1 MSTHHSTHDTKT
13 SASVHAVVCRRQK
26 GADRAQLENSP
37 GSLEIDRDLP
47 RPPHGA
53 KIRITRTDEDSGRV
67 LGYELLSQPGAEI
80 VAGRVDKRAAQT
92 FLQVESA
99 IRDGSWAL
107 DGADELA
114 HGQFVRA
121 QLESGR
127 ATVLEVLGDLPD
139 AALRIASIID
149 EFQLPTEFPPEVL
162 RAAEQVRGP
171 VDLLPRIDL
180 RNKPFVTIDGADAK
194 DFDDAVLAERRGL
207 AFRLYVAIADV
218 TAHVEPGGLIDQE
231 ARARGTSTYFPG
243 RVLPMLPHRLS
254 DNLCSLRPDEDR
266 AVLVCEMQ
274 VSSRGDLQRSKFY
287 PALIRSQA
295 RLIYGDVAQA
305 LETGDFPK
313 AWNRKVVRNLRNLS
327 RLHRHLH
334 ACREVRGALDFDS
347 RDLQIELDAE
357 GRVAGMA
364 VPDRT
369 VAHRLVEECMI
380 LANVAAARELRKAK
394 QPFLAR
400 VHETPSAPK
409 LEELRIFLAGHGL
422 SLGGGDQPEPKD
434 YADLLASL
442 EERED
447 SATVQLAVLQSL
459 QQAHYAPSD
468 AGHFGLALQDYAHF
482 TSPIRRYPDL
492 MVHRALYAMLGGP
505 SLRQED
511 WGELGMQCSELE
523 RRSDKASWGVIEA
536 MKIDFLANK
545 VGEEVQGTITGVTEF
560 GLFVELD
567 AYNIS
572 GLVHISQ
579 LGNDYFV
586 YESERKVLRGRRGGQ
601 VFTLGQS
608 LAVRIAAAE
617 PASRKLDLVPA
628 SAPPPGGRRSSS
640 KRKRRR

>member
-1 MSTHHSTHDTKT
+1 LSSHHSTHDPKT
-13 SASVHAVVCRRQK
+13 SASMQAVVCRRQR
-26 GADRAQLENSP
+26 GADRALLENQP

-53 KIRITRTDEDSGRV
+53 TIRITRTDEDGERV
-67 LGYELLSQPGAEI
+67 LGYELTAQPGAEI
-80 VAGRVDKRAAQT
+80 VAGRVDKRTAQT
-92 FLQVESA
+92 FVQVESA
-99 IRDGSWAL
+99 IRDGGWAL
-107 DGADELA
+107 DGAEDLA
-114 HGQFVRA
+114 HGQFIRA
-121 QLESGR
+121 RLEGGR
-127 ATVLEVLGDLPD
+127 ATVQEVLGDLPD

-149 EFQLPTEFPPEVL
+149 EFQLPTEFPPAVL
-162 RAAEQVRGP
+162 SAAEQVKAP
-171 VDLLPRIDL
+171 ANLLPRTDL
-180 RNKPFVTIDGADAK
+180 RNKPFVTIDGSDAK
-194 DFDDAVLAERRGL
+194 DFDDAVLAERRGS
-207 AFRLYVAIADV
+207 AYRLYVAIADV
-218 TAHVEPGGLIDQE
+218 TAHVTPGGAIDQE

-254 DNLCSLRPDEDR
+254 DNLCSLRPNEDR
-266 AVLVCEMQ
+266 AALVCEMQ
-274 VSSRGDLQRSKFY
+274 VSSKGALQGAKFY

-295 RLIYGDVAQA
+295 RLIYGDVSQA
-305 LETGDFPK
+305 LEAGEFPDS
-313 AWNRKVVRNLRNLS
+313 WNRNVTRNLRILES
-327 RLHRHLH
+327 LHKTLH

-347 RDLQIELDAE
+347 RDLQIELDDE
-357 GRVAGMA
+357 GRVSGMS

-369 VAHRLVEECMI
+369 LAHRLIEECMI
-380 LANVAAARELRKAK
+380 LANVAAARELRRAK

-400 VHETPSAPK
+400 VHETPSPAK
-409 LEELRIFLAGHGL
+409 LEELRIFLSGHGL
-422 SLGGGDQPEPKD
+422 TLGGRDKPAPKD

-442 EERED
+442 EGRDD

-459 QQAHYAPSD
+459 QQARYAPSD

-505 SLRQED
+505 ELRSED
-511 WGELGMQCSELE
+511 WGALGVQCSDLE

-545 VGEEVQGTITGVTEF
+545 VGEQVQGTITGVTEF
-560 GLFVELD
+560 GLFVDLD
-567 AYNIS
+567 EYNIS

-586 YESERKVLRGRRGGQ
+586 YESERKVLRGRRGGE
-601 VFTLGQS
+601 VYTLGQP

-628 SAPPPGGRRSSS
+628 SVAPPSSRRSSS